1 VLLEAALEAERR
13 PGRAPGDLVMP
24 GKPGAAPAGGDW

>member
-13 PGRAPGDLVMP
+13 TGLPPGDLVTV
-24 GKPGAAPAGGDW
+24 PARTGR